1 MDNAYEELQI
11 SCQDYVK
18 NNKELLSLQS
28 EITALEL
35 VLSEK
40 TKTERFLLNRQEQI
54 EEQINLILRR
64 FDDDKIA
71 KEIVSKAI
79 AEIAMNNNFEDDDIA
94 EGV

>member
-1 MDNAYEELQI
+1 MENAYEELQI
-11 SCQDYVK
+11 SCKDYVK
-18 NNKELLSLQS
+18 NNSDLLSLQS
-28 EITALEL
+28 EITAIEL

-79 AEIAMNNNFEDDDIA
+79 AEIAMNNNFEVDDIA
-94 EGV
+94 